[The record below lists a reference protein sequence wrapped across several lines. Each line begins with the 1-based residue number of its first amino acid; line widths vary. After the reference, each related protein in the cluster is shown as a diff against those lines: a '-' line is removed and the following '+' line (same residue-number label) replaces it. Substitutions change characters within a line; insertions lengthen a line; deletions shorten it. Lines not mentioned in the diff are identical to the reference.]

1 MTADFSAALSKA
13 ETWKNFWCEFL
24 RFIGYLCQLIT
35 GAGRSG
41 IAKKKQGKK
50 KQSHLTPL
58 CYMVTNILRGFTLS
72 LIVE

>member
-50 KQSHLTPL
+50 KTVPSDTPVL
-58 CYMVTNILRGFTLS
+58 HGH
-72 LIVE
+72 